1 MARHCQRNPSC
12 EWILTSFFHNYT
24 QDSNSRAGAFV
35 FVLARGRGQ
44 GELASLVSVVG
55 GEAVSFTMVEV
66 SPLVWVFGITMTSFL
81 PFFFLLQGDKSNSN
95 AAVWELEVYMRG
107 KFFFSGYRKISVLTL
122 FFFLLHPRAYGIL
135 VSATREWIPAPA
147 VKHSLNHWT
156 TGEVPGSWL
165 LIVDLLPVEFY
176 FHRWCALN
184 IWNGLIRFKTNL
196 KQGSPFLLPPL
207 SYPPQKNSATANG
220 WLPAYR
226 LRLLL
231 DYGKSLLHKE
241 VKFCGQGDYAEIF
254 SHVHLDLRK
263 SIEVGWTAAVQWEM
277 DKAAVV

>member
-1 MARHCQRNPSC
+1 MLLYGNWKFTC
-12 EWILTSFFHNYT
+12 EVNFSF
-24 QDSNSRAGAFV
+24 QAI
-35 FVLARGRGQ
+35 GR
-44 GELASLVSVVG
+44 LVSWL
-55 GEAVSFTMVEV
+55 F
-66 SPLVWVFGITMTSFL
+66 
-81 PFFFLLQGDKSNSN
+81 
-95 AAVWELEVYMRG
+95 
-107 KFFFSGYRKISVLTL
+107 

-254 SHVHLDLRK
+254 SRVHLELRK

-277 DKAAVV
+277 DKAAVVQERILTISWRLTEKETSPTKALNKENWERGNLGILVLLWVHQFLLKYKREGSLC